1 MKKLLALI
9 TSLLLL
15 TGCAPA
21 AEQTVC
27 NIAVVPQAWSDE
39 LNDSI
44 VDYVRDRSHLNVY
57 QTMVDEADGKYQVL
71 LVEDLIA
78 MEVDAICLDPIDEQ
92 AMVSVLQKAKD
103 AGVLVFTGEDILAL
117 IDLAEAELFR

>member
-1 MKKLLALI
+1 MKKLLALTI
-9 TSLLLL
+9 SLLLL

-27 NIAVVPQAWSDE
+27 NIAVVPQVWSDE

-44 VDYVRDRSHLNVY
+44 GDYVKDRAHLNVY
-57 QTMVDEADGKYQVL
+57 QTMVDEADSKYQVL

-92 AMVSVLQKAKD
+92 AMEPMLQKAED
-103 AGVLVFTGEDILAL
+103 AGVLVFTGEELLPL